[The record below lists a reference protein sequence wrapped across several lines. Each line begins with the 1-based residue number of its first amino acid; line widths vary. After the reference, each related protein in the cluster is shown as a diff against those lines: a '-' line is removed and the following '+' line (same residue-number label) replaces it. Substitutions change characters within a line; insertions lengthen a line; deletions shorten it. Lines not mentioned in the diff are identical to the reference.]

1 MAEKENMDFD
11 VVKTS
16 SVNRERLVAFFYE
29 VFPKAKASFFEDYG
43 SWLYREDARADWA
56 ENYCAIRNGEIIGFG
71 ATIPTTVSYRGERH
85 EAVWYVD
92 LAVVPE
98 VRRKGVA
105 SAIDRA
111 IMALR
116 CWKLGFPNAIALR
129 AHLKAGWYCRR
140 DAAVYLFPWRL
151 WETKK
156 VQKTNRAR
164 RLLSFP
170 LTFGLGQVLRQYFK
184 LKIRRGAA
192 RAKTDVSTSELAAI
206 FAQNENPP
214 LTTFRDES
222 YIRWR
227 FFESP
232 WAEELRYYLVG
243 DPTRTCAVVRVADDG
258 LAARI
263 IDVFGDLS
271 SGTDLGDLISTI
283 CFDLGREGV
292 AQITCL
298 ASYPPLQRLLRKTGF
313 LFKIA
318 VPMVLQTESP
328 QLSDALAEVP
338 GHFVYADADND
349 ITFS

>member
-1 MAEKENMDFD
+1 MAEKEDINFN

-16 SVNRERLVAFFYE
+16 SVNRERLAAFFYE
-29 VFPKAKASFFEDYG
+29 VFPEAKASFVENHG

-56 ENYCAIRNGEIIGFG
+56 GNYCATRNGEIVGFG
-71 ATIPTTVSYRGERH
+71 ATIPTLISYRGERH

-129 AHLKAGWYCRR
+129 AHLKAGWSCRR
-140 DAAVYLFPWRL
+140 GAAVYLFPWKL

-156 VQKTNRAR
+156 VRKMSRVW
-164 RLLSFP
+164 RLSSFP
-170 LTFGLGQVLRQYFK
+170 LTFGLGQLLRQYFR
-184 LKIRRGAA
+184 LKIRRAVA
-192 RAKTDVSTSELAAI
+192 QAKADISAGQLAEI
-206 FAQNENPP
+206 FAQNESPP
-214 LTTFRDES
+214 LTTFRDED

-227 FFESP
+227 FFECP
-232 WAEELRYYLVG
+232 WAEKLRYYVVG
-243 DPTRTCAVVRVADDG
+243 NPTKVCAVVRVADDG
-258 LAARI
+258 SAARI
-263 IDVFGDLS
+263 VDVFGDLS
-271 SGTDLGDLISTI
+271 SATDLGDLIRTI

-298 ASYPPLQRLLRKTGF
+298 ASYPPLQRILRKTGF

-349 ITFS
+349 VTFG

>member
-1 MAEKENMDFD
+1 MLGPEDTDFE
-11 VVKTS
+11 VVETS
-16 SVNRERLVAFFYE
+16 SVDRERLAAFFYE
-29 VFPKAKASFFEDYG
+29 IFPQAKASFLEDYG

-56 ENYCAIRNGEIIGFG
+56 GNYCAVRNGEIIGFG
-71 ATIPTTVSYRGERH
+71 ATIPTVVSYRGERH

-92 LAVVPE
+92 LAVAPE
-98 VRRKGVA
+98 ARRKGVA

-116 CWKLGFPNAIALR
+116 CWKLGFPNAVALR
-129 AHLKAGWYCRR
+129 AHLKAGWSYRR
-140 DAAVYLFPWRL
+140 GAAVYVFPWRL
-151 WETKK
+151 WETKTIRNMK
-156 VQKTNRAR
+156 KSR
-164 RLLSFP
+164 RLLFFP

-184 LKIRRGAA
+184 VKIRRGTA
-192 RAKTDVSTSELAAI
+192 RLKADISARELAGT
-206 FAQNENPP
+206 FARNENPP
-214 LTTFRDES
+214 FTTFRDEA

-232 WAEELRYYLVG
+232 WAEGLRYYVVG
-243 DPTRTCAVVRVADDG
+243 DPTRACAVVRVADDG
-258 LAARI
+258 RAARI

-271 SGTDLGDLISTI
+271 RGHDLSDLIRTI

-298 ASYPPLQRLLRKTGF
+298 ASYPPLQRVLRKTGF

-318 VPMVLQTESP
+318 VPIVLQTESP
-328 QLSDALAEVP
+328 QLSTALAEDP

-349 ITFS
+349 VTFG

>member
-1 MAEKENMDFD
+1 MPEKEDIDFD

-16 SVNRERLVAFFYE
+16 SVDRERLVAFFYE

-56 ENYCAIRNGEIIGFG
+56 ENYCATRNGEIVGFG
-71 ATIPTTVSYRGERH
+71 ATIPTIVSYRGERH

-92 LAVVPE
+92 LVVVPE

-116 CWKLGFPNAIALR
+116 CWKLGFPNTIALR
-129 AHLKAGWYCRR
+129 AHLKTGWSCRR
-140 DAAVYLFPWRL
+140 DAAAYLFPWRL

-156 VQKTNRAR
+156 VRKMKRAL

-170 LTFGLGQVLRQYFK
+170 LTFGLGQVLRQHFK
-184 LKIRRGAA
+184 LRIRRGTA
-192 RAKTDVSTSELAAI
+192 RAKADVSAGELAEI
-206 FAQNENPP
+206 FARNENPP
-214 LTTFRDES
+214 LTTFRDEN

-232 WAEELRYYLVG
+232 WAEDLRYYLAG
-243 DPTRTCAVVRVADDG
+243 DPSRICAVVRVTDDG

-271 SGTDLGDLISTI
+271 SGTELGDLLRTV

-318 VPMVLQTESP
+318 VPIVLHAESP
-328 QLSDALAEVP
+328 QLSDALAEAP
-338 GHFVYADADND
+338 GHFVYADADKD
-349 ITFS
+349 IIFG